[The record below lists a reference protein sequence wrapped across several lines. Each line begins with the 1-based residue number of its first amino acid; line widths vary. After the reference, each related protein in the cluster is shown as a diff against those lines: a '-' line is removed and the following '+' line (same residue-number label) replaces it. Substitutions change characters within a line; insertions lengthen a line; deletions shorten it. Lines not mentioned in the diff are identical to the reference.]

1 MRQGWVNSG
10 QGIRRRQ
17 EVQGGGGGAQ
27 RRNKRCELAG
37 RIGTLA
43 RQHRNG
49 PGTAPGRTG
58 YDGAHRR
65 RRRRRRRARPVLFV
79 VDPEVPSP
87 LPPPNEQRCQA
98 AAARAGRP
106 AQDPRR
112 VAAGGRHAG
121 HAGPAGLQDGTGSAG
136 PRLARRDREAHL
148 AAARPRRRGAPGGRK
163 GGLGGAGRHGE
174 MRAAVTGPRRG
185 RPGRAGAGGLLPS
198 SATPPRTARGMSASQ
213 CSSAALRASM
223 LPRPHPP

>member
-10 QGIRRRQ
+10 QGIRRHQ
-17 EVQGGGGGAQ
+17 EVRVGGGAARSAAASGANQ
-27 RRNKRCELAG
+27 LGGSG
-37 RIGTLA
+37 RW
-43 RQHRNG
+43 
-49 PGTAPGRTG
+49 PGSTVTAPGRTG

-65 RRRRRRRARPVLFV
+65 RRRRARHVLFV
-79 VDPEVPSP
+79 VDPEVPSHS
-87 LPPPNEQRCQA
+87 PPNEQRCQA

-185 RPGRAGAGGLLPS
+185 RPGLAGAGGLLPS
-198 SATPPRTARGMSASQ
+198 SAAPPGTARGLSASR
-213 CSSAALRASM
+213 CGSAALRASVP
-223 LPRPHPP
+223 PRPRPP